1 MNSPPESNYQ
11 PVVILGA
18 GCSGTNM
25 LRDVLCRFPNYGT
38 WPCDEINYI
47 WRHGNKQCA
56 VDEFSADLA
65 RPDVLRYIQRA
76 FQSCATRE
84 SCTHVV
90 EKTCA
95 NTLRVE
101 FVAATLPENALF
113 LHIVRDGQDVMASAG
128 RRWKAELDIPYLL
141 KKARFV
147 PTFDLPYYALRYLG
161 ARMHRLFDREGK
173 VSFWGPRYIG
183 MEEDLQSKSLMEVC
197 ALQWK
202 RCVERSM
209 EGLATLDSGRVLHLR
224 YENFVA
230 NPMEQLERI
239 ATFLGEDWTP
249 NLIREAVSGV
259 SKGSVGKVK
268 RKANAEHLSI
278 AERYVQPLMDE
289 LNADPR
295 FSE

>member
-1 MNSPPESNYQ
+1 MSSPPESNYR

-18 GCSGTNM
+18 GRSGTNM
-25 LRDVLCRFPNYGT
+25 LRDVLCSLPNYGT

-65 RPDVLRYIQRA
+65 RPDVQRFVQCA
-76 FQSCATRE
+76 FRACAARE

-101 FVAATLPENALF
+101 FVAATLPENARF

-147 PTFDLPYYALRYLG
+147 PFFDLPYYAFRYLG

-183 MEEDLQSKSLMEVC
+183 MEKDLQSKSLMEVC

-209 EGLATLDSGRVLHLR
+209 EGLNTLDPDRVLHLR
-224 YENFVA
+224 YEDFVE
-230 NPMEQLERI
+230 NPVKQLERI
-239 ATFLGEDWTP
+239 ASFLGEGWTHD
-249 NLIREAVSGV
+249 LIREAVTGV
-259 SKGSVGKVK
+259 SKGSVGKGR
-268 RKANAEHLSI
+268 RKADAERQAI
-278 AERYVQPLMDE
+278 VERYVQPLMDE